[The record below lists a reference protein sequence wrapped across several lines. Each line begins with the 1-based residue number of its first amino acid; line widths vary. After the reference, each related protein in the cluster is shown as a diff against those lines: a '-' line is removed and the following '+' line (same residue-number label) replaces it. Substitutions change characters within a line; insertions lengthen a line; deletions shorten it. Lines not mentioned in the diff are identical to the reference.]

1 MRSSDPEVFDRMQA
15 LRESRRDRAF
25 RRVADYKEGFAKR
38 LREVSDRMIEGEAVV
53 QLENRSARKSA

>member
-1 MRSSDPEVFDRMQA
+1 MQA